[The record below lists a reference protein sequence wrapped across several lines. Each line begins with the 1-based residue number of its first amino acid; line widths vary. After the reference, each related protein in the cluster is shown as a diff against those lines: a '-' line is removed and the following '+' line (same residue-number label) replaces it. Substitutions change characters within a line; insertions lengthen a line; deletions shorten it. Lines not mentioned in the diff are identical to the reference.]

1 MNLLYGKFKPSFKL
15 SFGNMAE
22 YFEDA
27 GRFDLIKRLH
37 RREQIVKDR
46 PNPITYYNDAD
57 IWSDFG

>member
-1 MNLLYGKFKPSFKL
+1 
-15 SFGNMAE
+15 MAE

-46 PNPITYYNDAD
+46 PNSITYYNDAD